1 MCAFC
6 DAPLTENDE
15 GETAAIATFT
25 ISRGEAQAQAPPE
38 LEAASTAEEEPEWRR
53 EIARRLATY
62 RARQHR
68 LRPDDSQTAL
78 PFLETGES
86 APEIASS
93 RGPVRVTARIRPPQR
108 VLISAQPELDFAA
121 AAESSCHPRIGLVP
135 AAGLDERRR
144 AGLLDAAFVLLSY
157 IGFLGLFRSMGG
169 HLSFDKVD
177 AAIYAAAFFLLYGL
191 YFSLFTVLGGATPGM
206 LLRGLSAVR
215 LDGNLPEARQ
225 FIWRSF
231 GYLLSGGT
239 LFLGFLWSLWDEDH
253 LTWHDRISQTYLT
266 ACGPLTEGKPLDAGP
281 GRQTFAHK

>member
-1 MCAFC
+1 VCAFC
-6 DAPLTENDE
+6 EAPLTENDE
-15 GETAAIATFT
+15 RETRAIATFT
-25 ISRGEAQAQAPPE
+25 VSGGEAQARPE
-38 LEAASTAEEEPEWRR
+38 LEAASAAEEEPEWRR
-53 EIARRLATY
+53 EIARRLAAY

-86 APEIASS
+86 ASEAAYA

-108 VLISAQPELDFAA
+108 VVISAQPELDFAA
-121 AAESSCHPRIGLVP
+121 AAESSGHPRVGLVP
-135 AAGLDERRR
+135 VAGLDERRR

-157 IGFLGLFRSMGG
+157 VGFLGLFRSMGG

-177 AAIYAAAFFLLYGL
+177 AAVYAAAFFLLYSF

-215 LDGNLPEARQ
+215 LDGSRPEARQ
-225 FIWRSF
+225 FVWRSF

-239 LFLGFLWSLWDEDH
+239 LLLGFLWSLWDEDH

-266 ACGPLTEGKPLDAGP
+266 ACGPLTEGEPLEAGP

>member
-15 GETAAIATFT
+15 GETSAIATVLV
-25 ISRGEAQAQAPPE
+25 SRGEAQTQAPPE
-38 LEAASTAEEEPEWRR
+38 LEAASAAEEEPEWRR
-53 EIARRLATY
+53 EIGRRLAAY

-86 APEIASS
+86 AREAASP
-93 RGPVRVTARIRPPQR
+93 RVPVRITARIRPPQR
-108 VLISAQPELDFAA
+108 VVISAQPELDFAGA
-121 AAESSCHPRIGLVP
+121 IESFSHPRIGLVP

-157 IGFLGLFRSMGG
+157 VGFLGLFHSMGG

-177 AAIYAAAFFLLYGL
+177 AAVYAAAFFLLYGL

-215 LDGNLPEARQ
+215 LDGNLPEPRQ
-225 FIWRSF
+225 FVWRSF

-239 LFLGFLWSLWDEDH
+239 LLLGFLWSLWDEDH

-266 ACGPLTEGKPLDAGP
+266 ACGPLTEGEPLEAGP